1 MTTDERTKRDV
12 GSITADQIG
21 KVFVVGSHGLRQCL
35 VCGELFTRTT
45 ARAHADVNCYLYME
59 CCFKIGEN
67 YENLRQRR

>member
-1 MTTDERTKRDV
+1 VTTDERTKRDV

-59 CCFKIGEN
+59 CCFKIGGKH
-67 YENLRQRR
+67 ENLRQQS